1 MGFLSGVLGAA
12 TGFLTGGPAGAVI
25 GGAAGFLGGK
35 EKDKAEKEAR
45 AQQNKANGYSDA
57 SLALQ
62 KEQMEIA
69 KKRQEDYDKTYGPIE
84 KGYLSLVT
92 QGVKPDIEGVTTR
105 AIGDVNTQFANSE
118 AARLRQMQRTGVNP
132 NSGRAD
138 SLGRQLSLS
147 RALALA
153 GTVNQT
159 RQQEMDR
166 AKDLTYARYSDAN
179 QVGINKL
186 NNAQSNVNSAAT
198 ALSQTYANQSSNA
211 LIAKQNAQA
220 QGNNAANSWADLGG
234 TVFKAWDQYKN
245 KPAKTTVGTGVWM

>member
-25 GGAAGFLGGK
+25 GGAAGFLGDR
-35 EKDKAEKEAR
+35 DKKKQQQKADQANQQSLDMQQQQYDEAR
-45 AQQNKANGYSDA
+45 RKQA
-57 SLALQ
+57 
-62 KEQMEIA
+62 
-69 KKRQEDYDKTYGPIE
+69 DYDKIYSPIE

-92 QGVKPDIEGVTTR
+92 QGVKPDIDGVTTR

-118 AARLRQMQRTGVNP
+118 AARLRQMQRMGVNP

-138 SLGRQLSLS
+138 ALGRQLSLS
-147 RALALA
+147 RALALS
-153 GTVNQT
+153 GTINQS

-166 AKDLTYARYSDAN
+166 AKDLTFARYQDAN
-179 QVGINKL
+179 QTGINKL
-186 NNAQSNVNSAAT
+186 NGTQANINNAST
-198 ALSQTYANQSSNA
+198 ALSQTYANRATQSQGNA
-211 LIAKQNAQA
+211 
-220 QGNNAANSWADLGG
+220 NNAANSWADLGG

>member
-1 MGFLSGVLGAA
+1 MGFLSGILGAA

-25 GGAAGFLGGK
+25 GGVSGLLGDK
-35 EKDKAEKEAR
+35 EQKKQQQKAD
-45 AQQNKANGYSDA
+45 GYSDA

-84 KGYLSLVT
+84 QGYLSLVT

-138 SLGRQLSLS
+138 SMGRQLSLS
-147 RALALA
+147 RGLALA
-153 GTVNQT
+153 GTINQS

-186 NNAQSNVNSAAT
+186 NNAQSNVNSAST
-198 ALSQTYANQSSNA
+198 ALSQTYANKATQSQANA
-211 LIAKQNAQA
+211 
-220 QGNNAANSWADLGG
+220 NNAANSWADLGG
-234 TVFKAWDQYKN
+234 TVYKAWDQYKN
-245 KPAKTTVGTGVWM
+245 KPANTTVGTGVWM

>member
-25 GGAAGFLGGK
+25 GGAAGFLGDK
-35 EKDKAEKEAR
+35 EQKKQQQKAD
-45 AQQNKANGYSDA
+45 GYSDA

-84 KGYLSLVT
+84 QGYLSLVT

-105 AIGDVNTQFANSE
+105 AIGDINTQFANSE

-138 SLGRQLSLS
+138 SMGRQLSLS
-147 RALALA
+147 RGLALA
-153 GTVNQT
+153 GTINQS

-186 NNAQSNVNSAAT
+186 NSAQSNVNSAST
-198 ALSQTYANQSSNA
+198 ALSQTYANKATQSQANA
-211 LIAKQNAQA
+211 NSAV
-220 QGNNAANSWADLGG
+220 NSWADLGG
-234 TVFKAWDQYKN
+234 TVYKAWDQYKN
-245 KPAKTTVGTGVWM
+245 KPANTTVGTGVWM

>member
-12 TGFLTGGPAGAVI
+12 TGFLTGGPVGAVI

-35 EKDKAEKEAR
+35 EKDKAEKEAK

-69 KKRQEDYDKTYGPIE
+69 KKRQEDYDNTYGPIE

-105 AIGDVNTQFANSE
+105 TIGDVNTQFANSE
-118 AARLRQMQRTGVNP
+118 AARLRQLQRTGVNP

-138 SLGRQLSLS
+138 ALGRQLSLS

-153 GTVNQT
+153 GGINQS

-186 NNAQSNVNSAAT
+186 NNAQSNVSSAAT

-245 KPAKTTVGTGVWM
+245 KPATPTVGTGVWM

>member
-1 MGFLSGVLGAA
+1 MGFLSGILGAA

-25 GGAAGFLGGK
+25 GGVSGLLGDK
-35 EKDKAEKEAR
+35 EQKKQQQKAD
-45 AQQNKANGYSDA
+45 GYSDA

-84 KGYLSLVT
+84 QGYLSLVT

-105 AIGDVNTQFANSE
+105 AIGDINTQFANSE

-138 SLGRQLSLS
+138 SMGRQLSLS
-147 RALALA
+147 RGLALA
-153 GTVNQT
+153 GTINQS

-186 NNAQSNVNSAAT
+186 NNAQSNVNSAST
-198 ALSQTYANQSSNA
+198 ALSQTYANKATQSQANA
-211 LIAKQNAQA
+211 NS
-220 QGNNAANSWADLGG
+220 AANSWADLGG
-234 TVFKAWDQYKN
+234 TVYKAWDQYKN
-245 KPAKTTVGTGVWM
+245 KPANTTVGTGVWM

>member
-1 MGFLSGVLGAA
+1 MGFLSGILGAA

-25 GGAAGFLGGK
+25 GGVGGLLSDK
-35 EKDKAEKEAR
+35 EQKKQQQKAD
-45 AQQNKANGYSDA
+45 GYSDA

-62 KEQMEIA
+62 REQMEIA

-84 KGYLSLVT
+84 QGYLSLVT
-92 QGVKPDIEGVTTR
+92 QGVKPDIDGVTTR

-166 AKDLTYARYSDAN
+166 AEDLTFARYQDAN
-179 QVGINKL
+179 QTGINKL
-186 NNAQSNVNSAAT
+186 NGVQSNIDNAST
-198 ALSQTYANQSSNA
+198 ALSQTYTNRANQSQTNA
-211 LIAKQNAQA
+211 
-220 QGNNAANSWADLGG
+220 NNAANSWADLGG

>member
-1 MGFLSGVLGAA
+1 MGFLSGILGAA

-25 GGAAGFLGGK
+25 GGVGGLLSDK
-35 EKDKAEKEAR
+35 EQKKQQQKAD
-45 AQQNKANGYSDA
+45 GYSDA

-84 KGYLSLVT
+84 QGYLSLVT

-105 AIGDVNTQFANSE
+105 AIGDINTQFANSE

-138 SLGRQLSLS
+138 SMGRQLSLT
-147 RALALA
+147 RGLALA
-153 GTVNQT
+153 GTINQS

-186 NNAQSNVNSAAT
+186 NNAQSNVNSAST
-198 ALSQTYANQSSNA
+198 ALSQTYANKATQSQANA
-211 LIAKQNAQA
+211 NS
-220 QGNNAANSWADLGG
+220 AANSWADLGG
-234 TVFKAWDQYKN
+234 TVYKAWDQYKN
-245 KPAKTTVGTGVWM
+245 KPANTTVGTGVWM

>member
-25 GGAAGFLGGK
+25 GGAAGFLGDRDQK
-35 EKDKAEKEAR
+35 KQQQKAD
-45 AQQNKANGYSDA
+45 GYSDA

-69 KKRQEDYDKTYGPIE
+69 KKKQEDYEKIYGPIE

-92 QGVKPDIEGVTTR
+92 QGVKPDIDGVTTR
-105 AIGDVNTQFANSE
+105 AIGDVNTKFANSE

-138 SLGRQLSLS
+138 SLGRDLSLS

-153 GTVNQT
+153 GGINQS

-166 AKDLTYARYSDAN
+166 AEDLTFARYQDAN
-179 QVGINKL
+179 QTGINKL
-186 NNAQSNVNSAAT
+186 NGVQSNIDSAST
-198 ALSQTYANQSSNA
+198 ALSKTYANRATQSQTNA
-211 LIAKQNAQA
+211 D
-220 QGNNAANSWADLGG
+220 NAAKSWADLGG

>member
-1 MGFLSGVLGAA
+1 MGFLSGILGAA

-25 GGAAGFLGGK
+25 GGAAGFLGDK
-35 EKDKAEKEAR
+35 EQKKQQQKAD
-45 AQQNKANGYSDA
+45 GYSDA

-84 KGYLSLVT
+84 QGYLSLVT

-138 SLGRQLSLS
+138 SMGRQLSLS
-147 RALALA
+147 RGLALA
-153 GTVNQT
+153 GGINQS

-186 NNAQSNVNSAAT
+186 NNAQSNVNSAST
-198 ALSQTYANQSSNA
+198 ALSQTYANKATQSQANA
-211 LIAKQNAQA
+211 NS
-220 QGNNAANSWADLGG
+220 AANSWADLGG
-234 TVFKAWDQYKN
+234 TIYKAWDQYNN
-245 KPAKTTVGTGVWM
+245 KPANTTVGTGVWM

>member
-25 GGAAGFLGGK
+25 GGAAGFLGD
-35 EKDKAEKEAR
+35 KDQKKQQQKAD
-45 AQQNKANGYSDA
+45 GYSDA

-84 KGYLSLVT
+84 QGYLSLVT

-138 SLGRQLSLS
+138 SMGRQLSLS
-147 RALALA
+147 RGLALA
-153 GTVNQT
+153 GGINQS

-186 NNAQSNVNSAAT
+186 NNAQSNVNSAST
-198 ALSQTYANQSSNA
+198 ALSQTYANKATQSQANA
-211 LIAKQNAQA
+211 NS
-220 QGNNAANSWADLGG
+220 AANSWADLGG
-234 TVFKAWDQYKN
+234 TVYKAWDQYKN
-245 KPAKTTVGTGVWM
+245 KPANTTVGTGVWM

>member
-1 MGFLSGVLGAA
+1 MGFLSGILGAA

-25 GGAAGFLGGK
+25 GGAAGFLGDK
-35 EKDKAEKEAR
+35 EQKKQQQKAD
-45 AQQNKANGYSDA
+45 GYSDA

-84 KGYLSLVT
+84 QGYLSLVT

-138 SLGRQLSLS
+138 SMGRQLSLS
-147 RALALA
+147 RGLALA
-153 GTVNQT
+153 GGINQS

-186 NNAQSNVNSAAT
+186 NNAQSNVNSAST
-198 ALSQTYANQSSNA
+198 ALSQTYANKATQSQDNA
-211 LIAKQNAQA
+211 NS
-220 QGNNAANSWADLGG
+220 AANSWADLGG
-234 TVFKAWDQYKN
+234 TIYKAWDQYNN
-245 KPAKTTVGTGVWM
+245 KPANTTVGTGVWM

>member
-1 MGFLSGVLGAA
+1 MGFLSGILGAA

-25 GGAAGFLGGK
+25 GGVSGLLGDK
-35 EKDKAEKEAR
+35 EQKKQQQKAD
-45 AQQNKANGYSDA
+45 GYSDA

-84 KGYLSLVT
+84 QGYLSLVT

-105 AIGDVNTQFANSE
+105 AIGDINTQFANSE

-138 SLGRQLSLS
+138 SMGRQLSLS
-147 RALALA
+147 RGLALA
-153 GTVNQT
+153 GTINQS

-186 NNAQSNVNSAAT
+186 NNAQSNVNSAST
-198 ALSQTYANQSSNA
+198 ALSQTYANKATQSQANA
-211 LIAKQNAQA
+211 NS
-220 QGNNAANSWADLGG
+220 AANSWADLGG

-245 KPAKTTVGTGVWM
+245 KPANTTVGTGVWM

>member
-1 MGFLSGVLGAA
+1 MGFLSGILGAA

-25 GGAAGFLGGK
+25 GGIGGLVSGNEQ
-35 EKDKAEKEAR
+35 EKQQKKAD
-45 AQQNKANGYSDA
+45 GYNDA

-62 KEQMEIA
+62 REQMEIA
-69 KKRQEDYDKTYGPIE
+69 KKKQEDYEKIYGPIE
-84 KGYLSLVT
+84 TNYLSLVR
-92 QGVKPDIEGVTTR
+92 QGAKPDIEGVTTR

-166 AKDLTYARYSDAN
+166 AEDLTFARYQDAN
-179 QVGINKL
+179 QTGINKL
-186 NNAQSNVNSAAT
+186 NGVQSNIDSAST
-198 ALSQTYANQSSNA
+198 ALSQTYTNRANQS
-211 LIAKQNAQA
+211 QA
-220 QGNNAANSWADLGG
+220 NANSTANNWADLGG

>member
-1 MGFLSGVLGAA
+1 MSFLKGVLGAA

-25 GGAAGFLGGK
+25 GGAAGFLGGR
-35 EKDKAEKEAR
+35 EQDKAEKAAK

-57 SLALQ
+57 SLAMQ

-69 KKRQEDYDKTYGPIE
+69 KKKQEDYEKIYGPIE
-84 KGYLSLVT
+84 TNYLSLVR
-92 QGVKPDIEGVTTR
+92 QGAKPDIEGVTTR

-138 SLGRQLSLS
+138 SMGRQLSLS
-147 RALALA
+147 RGLALA
-153 GTVNQT
+153 GTINQS

-166 AKDLTYARYSDAN
+166 AKDLTFARYQDAN
-179 QVGINKL
+179 QTGINKL
-186 NNAQSNVNSAAT
+186 NGVQSNINSAAT

-234 TVFKAWDQYKN
+234 TVYKAWDQYKN
-245 KPAKTTVGTGVWM
+245 KPAQTTVGTGVWM

>member
-25 GGAAGFLGGK
+25 GGAAGFLGDK
-35 EKDKAEKEAR
+35 EQKKQQQKAD
-45 AQQNKANGYSDA
+45 GYSDA

-84 KGYLSLVT
+84 QGYLSLVT

-105 AIGDVNTQFANSE
+105 AIGDINTQFANSE

-138 SLGRQLSLS
+138 SMGRQLSLS
-147 RALALA
+147 RGLALA
-153 GTVNQT
+153 GTINQS

-186 NNAQSNVNSAAT
+186 NNAQSNVNSAST
-198 ALSQTYANQSSNA
+198 ALSQTYANKATQSQANA
-211 LIAKQNAQA
+211 NS
-220 QGNNAANSWADLGG
+220 AANSWADLGG
-234 TVFKAWDQYKN
+234 TVYKAWDQYKN
-245 KPAKTTVGTGVWM
+245 KPANTTVGTGVWM

>member
-25 GGAAGFLGGK
+25 GGAAGFLGDRDQK
-35 EKDKAEKEAR
+35 KQQQKADQANSQ
-45 AQQNKANGYSDA
+45 ALGLQQQQYDDV
-57 SLALQ
+57 
-62 KEQMEIA
+62 

-92 QGVKPDIEGVTTR
+92 QGVKPDIDGVTTR
-105 AIGDVNTQFANSE
+105 AIGDVNTKFANSE

-138 SLGRQLSLS
+138 AMGRDLSLS

-153 GTVNQT
+153 GGINQS

-166 AKDLTYARYSDAN
+166 AEDLTFARYQDAN
-179 QVGINKL
+179 QTGINKL
-186 NNAQSNVNSAAT
+186 NGVQSNIDSAST
-198 ALSQTYANQSSNA
+198 ALSKTYANRATQSQTNA
-211 LIAKQNAQA
+211 DNASK
-220 QGNNAANSWADLGG
+220 SWADLGG
-234 TVFKAWDQYKN
+234 TVYKAWDQYKN
-245 KPAKTTVGTGVWM
+245 KPAKTTVGTGVWL

>member
-1 MGFLSGVLGAA
+1 MGFLSGILGAA

-25 GGAAGFLGGK
+25 GGAAGFLGDK
-35 EKDKAEKEAR
+35 EQKKQQQKAD
-45 AQQNKANGYSDA
+45 GYSDA

-69 KKRQEDYDKTYGPIE
+69 KKKQEDYDKTYGPIE
-84 KGYLSLVT
+84 QGYLSLVT

-105 AIGDVNTQFANSE
+105 AIGDINTQFANSE

-138 SLGRQLSLS
+138 SMGRQLSLS
-147 RALALA
+147 RGLALA
-153 GTVNQT
+153 GTINQS

-186 NNAQSNVNSAAT
+186 NNAQSNVNSAST
-198 ALSQTYANQSSNA
+198 ALSQTYANKATQSQANA
-211 LIAKQNAQA
+211 NS
-220 QGNNAANSWADLGG
+220 AANSWADLGG
-234 TVFKAWDQYKN
+234 TVYKAWDQYNN
-245 KPAKTTVGTGVWM
+245 KPANTTVGTGVWM

>member
-25 GGAAGFLGGK
+25 GGVGGFLGGK
-35 EKDKAEKEAR
+35 EQKKQQQKAD
-45 AQQNKANGYSDA
+45 GYSDA

-62 KEQMEIA
+62 REQMEIA
-69 KKRQEDYDKTYGPIE
+69 KKKQEDYDKTYGPIE

-92 QGVKPDIEGVTTR
+92 QGAKPDIEGVTTR
-105 AIGDVNTQFANSE
+105 TIGDVNTQFANSE
-118 AARLRQMQRTGVNP
+118 AARLRQIQRTGVNP

-166 AKDLTYARYSDAN
+166 AEDLTFARYQDAN
-179 QVGINKL
+179 QTGINKL
-186 NNAQSNVNSAAT
+186 NGVQSNINSAST
-198 ALSQTYANQSSNA
+198 ALSQTYANRADQSQANA
-211 LIAKQNAQA
+211 
-220 QGNNAANSWADLGG
+220 NNTANSWADLGG
-234 TVFKAWDQYKN
+234 TIFKAWDQYKN
-245 KPAKTTVGTGVWM
+245 KPAQTTVGTGVWM